1 MGIYP
6 EMGKSC
12 ITHPGGAA
20 YAIIIINQYAK
31 TKYGRQ
37 VHFVMSHL
45 EAELFFM
52 VRVEPSPDLY
62 FIQSQE
68 TSGNSYMG
76 KNQKLLFKRCI
87 LMGLD
92 IRKSYL
98 ESYILYFLYN
108 CSIFPFPYSVFLPV
122 QESKS
127 VGCPGEQVIGLLSM
141 GSIDI
146 QIYILFPRNF
156 YAAHLLCWWI
166 GIGLLLLLLL
176 LLCCCCWF
184 VNYSAIGKKCAIHNR
199 FVISKLGEKR
209 KRCANNATL
218 HENTTQNGTQDLD
231 IKRESKATRQRT
243 KVLSILQSS
252 LLKSMETAL
261 QCNGAKRAKIR

>member
-52 VRVEPSPDLY
+52 VLVEPSPDLY

-76 KNQKLLFKRCI
+76 KKSEVVVQKMHFNGFRYKKKLFGK
-87 LMGLD
+87 LH
-92 IRKSYL
+92 
-98 ESYILYFLYN
+98 F
-108 CSIFPFPYSVFLPV
+108 IFSV
-122 QESKS
+122 
-127 VGCPGEQVIGLLSM
+127 
-141 GSIDI
+141 
-146 QIYILFPRNF
+146 
-156 YAAHLLCWWI
+156 
-166 GIGLLLLLLL
+166 
-176 LLCCCCWF
+176 
-184 VNYSAIGKKCAIHNR
+184 
-199 FVISKLGEKR
+199 
-209 KRCANNATL
+209 
-218 HENTTQNGTQDLD
+218 
-231 IKRESKATRQRT
+231 
-243 KVLSILQSS
+243 
-252 LLKSMETAL
+252 
-261 QCNGAKRAKIR
+261 